1 MPWEWLLSVRRRP
14 SPLNP
19 RAVSTPDPPSIDS
32 RLMPPL
38 SKRGLDPSL
47 QTGAYWVDAVAVAAL
62 LIVSLYFLIFW

>member
-1 MPWEWLLSVRRRP
+1 MPWEWLLLGVRRRP
-14 SPLNP
+14 STQPSRRL
-19 RAVSTPDPPSIDS
+19 DPPSLDS

>member
-1 MPWEWLLSVRRRP
+1 
-14 SPLNP
+14 
-19 RAVSTPDPPSIDS
+19 
-32 RLMPPL
+32 MPPAL